1 MTSAA
6 PHTVQSDQRVA
17 DVPALLPLA
26 VRTRLA
32 QGRRLCTAAPDG
44 RRIVWHAWQP
54 EAGATA
60 GALVVLF
67 HGGSGSWTHW
77 VSNIV
82 PLLDAGRP
90 VLAVD
95 LPGFGD
101 SDPPAGGTDADAMV
115 EPLAASLRALGAVH
129 AVPAPAPGQPPDGLN
144 IDLVGFSFGGMTAG
158 MLLAAHPPLARR
170 LVLVGAPAMGV
181 VPGRQFEL
189 KGWRHLDT
197 PAERAQV
204 HRHNLGVLMLH
215 DHGLIDGLA
224 LALHI
229 ANVQRDRLPRRRLA
243 HTDILARSLPRVACP
258 VHAIY
263 GAHDALYRQ
272 YVHQL
277 QAAYAAAAPRF
288 AGLRLIEGAGHWVQ
302 FEAPEAFDAALLATL
317 KD

>member
-1 MTSAA
+1 MLEEAMHELPS
-6 PHTVQSDQRVA
+6 
-17 DVPALLPLA
+17 LLPLA

-32 QGRRLCTAAPDG
+32 RGQRLTTAVEGG

-54 EAGATA
+54 EGGATA
-60 GALVVLF
+60 ASVPVVLF

-77 VSNIV
+77 VKNIV
-82 PLLDAGRP
+82 PLLDAGRQ

-95 LPGFGD
+95 LPGFGE

-115 EPLAASLRALGAVH
+115 EPLAASLRLLRAR
-129 AVPAPAPGQPPDGLN
+129 APGQQPV
-144 IDLVGFSFGGMTAG
+144 DLVGFSFGGMTAG
-158 MLLAAHPPLARR
+158 LLLAAHPDLARR

-189 KGWRHLDT
+189 KGWRHLSE
-197 PAERAQV
+197 PAARTEV

-215 DHGLIDGLA
+215 DHALIDGLA
-224 LALHI
+224 LEVHV

-243 HTDILARSLPRVACP
+243 HTDILARSLPQVACP

-272 YVHQL
+272 YIHQL
-277 QAAYAAAAPRF
+277 EDAYAAAAPDFR
-288 AGLRLIEGAGHWVQ
+288 GLRLIDGAGHWVQ
-302 FEAPEAFDAALLATL
+302 FEAPQPFDAALRAVL
-317 KD
+317 DE